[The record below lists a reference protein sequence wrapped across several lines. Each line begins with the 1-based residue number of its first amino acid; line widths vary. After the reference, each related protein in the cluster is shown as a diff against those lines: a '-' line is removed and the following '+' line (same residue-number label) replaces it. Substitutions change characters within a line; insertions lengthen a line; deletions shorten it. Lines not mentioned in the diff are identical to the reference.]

1 MEEEKE
7 VIENIK
13 IIDNEEDTIDEINE
27 DESDEEIEED
37 GTDELDE
44 SDEDEFEEDSEM
56 DKTRKIDFSN
66 KNEVYQ
72 DFFDEKKKSKFV
84 IFFIVVFILL
94 LIGVICYLVYIN
106 RDKIFNKIDNVVDN
120 MDSLVDVEGD
130 KDNSGGVV
138 ASTSSDDSSNVAY
151 IYQKDSDSVAFTYN
165 CKNKKCNVIVTKNG
179 FILYDDDKVW
189 YRDMSS
195 YELEQINNTEKTPA
209 KSELNFDG
217 FEEVK
222 SMFDKSSDSSTDL
235 STLFEISD
243 VNYIIYKNELMTFD
257 DYNEKFSGDRCKGSY
272 KINDII
278 VLNCYAYNYKK
289 NTEINFL
296 DDLSFTM
303 LDYGYESGFYYFHI
317 NTSMGDNIYVFDE
330 LGKNLTTVNSFYI
343 NDDKM
348 YYEDGTNKVNVIDNK
363 WKKVDYNNDD
373 INAIYIYNDKLIY
386 LNNEKILNV
395 KNLVNNKDIQKTD
408 VKMNDAYVL
417 DVKDG
422 INIIDRDYSILEKDD
437 INEYIENENITE
449 EEIFKIK
456 QCIDNSD
463 KCDEKIDTFHVGYL
477 VKLDKDAKFV
487 SRDYYID
494 IIYK

>member
-7 VIENIK
+7 VIESEK
-13 IIDNEEDTIDEINE
+13 IIDNEEDTIDELNE

-37 GTDELDE
+37 ETDEL
-44 SDEDEFEEDSEM
+44 EEDSEM

-72 DFFDEKKKSKFV
+72 DFFDEKKKSKLAIVIIV
-84 IFFIVVFILL
+84 IFVLL

-130 KDNSGGVV
+130 KDNSGEVV
-138 ASTSSDDSSNVAY
+138 TSTLSDDVGNVAY
-151 IYQKDSDSVAFTYN
+151 IYQKDSNNVVAFTYN
-165 CKNKKCNVIVTKNG
+165 CKNKKCNVIVTKTG

-257 DYNEKFSGDRCKGSY
+257 DYNEKFLGDRCKGSY

-303 LDYGYESGFYYFHI
+303 LDYGYENGFYYFYI

-343 NDDKM
+343 DDDKM

-386 LNNEKILNV
+386 LNNDKVLNV
-395 KNLVNNKDIQKTD
+395 KNLVNDKNIYKSDI
-408 VKMNDAYVL
+408 VMSDAYVL
-417 DVKDG
+417 DIKDG
-422 INIIDRDYSILEKDD
+422 VNIVDRDYSILEKDD
-437 INEYIENENITE
+437 INEYIKNENITE
-449 EEIFKIK
+449 EEISKIK

-463 KCDEKIDTFHVGYL
+463 ECDEEIDTFQVGYL
-477 VKLDKDAKFV
+477 IKLDKDAKFL
-487 SRDYYID
+487 SKDYYID